1 MTEQPFAN
9 LVQVL
14 HLLKNILPGRF
25 LVDCHE
31 LDKLRSLKNT
41 LSAFIFLSWLQ
52 DISVE
57 GSSTHPSP
65 CKEESAEWKREKQE
79 LKHQR
84 VENNQRQNG
93 NDQIIIY
100 RRWRNWNNGVVAS
113 LSAQEPRS
121 VAEHQAG
128 LNQINNPGTS
138 EPQTAR
144 PDGWVSTSKAGNY
157 KPLWSVKLPKSKS
170 RVVICLVINHANN
183 RDSMLRRPK
192 RSNLGNFYLIFFNP
206 GQ

>member
-31 LDKLRSLKNT
+31 LDKLWSLKNT

-121 VAEHQAG
+121 VADTRLVSIRLTTQAHQS
-128 LNQINNPGTS
+128 LRLPGQMGESQPVKLGTTNLFDLS
-138 EPQTAR
+138 NYQRA
-144 PDGWVSTSKAGNY
+144 KAG
-157 KPLWSVKLPKSKS
+157 W
-170 RVVICLVINHANN
+170 
-183 RDSMLRRPK
+183 
-192 RSNLGNFYLIFFNP
+192 
-206 GQ
+206 